1 MRILVL
7 LIISFFSFSQE
18 EQYRSEFAW
27 CNLKDENSIDDAKN
41 IASKYG
47 EFVESVGSQY
57 EQSFLA
63 PMHAGDSPRRTD
75 RRPHTVRLTLGS
87 SSRTIRWLLPDTI
100 CFSNS

>member
-63 PMHAGDSPRRTD
+63 PMHAGNFNTIMFSGEVGQMGSPCMKSGDRT
-75 RRPHTVRLTLGS
+75 
-87 SSRTIRWLLPDTI
+87 
-100 CFSNS
+100 

>member
-57 EQSFLA
+57 EQSFWLQC
-63 PMHAGDSPRRTD
+63 MQENLNMIMFCGEVGQMGSPCMKSGV
-75 RRPHTVRLTLGS
+75 HT
-87 SSRTIRWLLPDTI
+87 
-100 CFSNS
+100 